1 LIEDFRPQLLLL
13 VGIAGGL
20 CDEGK
25 GRDGLDLGDVVIA
38 ESVSYVEFLKITP
51 KGVFYRHYPMD
62 QPSVPLGNM
71 ISRQIKRSFDI
82 AGAIGPSPPIPGVR
96 PKIRLGEIVS
106 GEKILSGDE
115 KDQFQATLLGPFD
128 KALAV
133 DMESVGMARTVCER
147 RTSHWYNPRFA
158 VIRGISD
165 LVGVDN
171 NTGTRDAWKSYA
183 AHSAA
188 AVAAEF
194 VNRFGALAP

>member
-1 LIEDFRPQLLLL
+1 LLL
-13 VGIAGGL
+13 VGIAGAL

-25 GRDGLDLGDVVIA
+25 GREGLELGDVVIA
-38 ESVSYVEFLKITP
+38 ESVSYVEFLKVTP

-62 QPSVPLGNM
+62 QPSVPLGNS
-71 ISRQIKRSFDI
+71 ISHQIKRSFDI
-82 AGAIGPSPPIPGVR
+82 AAMIGVQPPTPGVQ

-115 KDQFQATLLGPFD
+115 NDKFQSTLLGPFD

-165 LVGVDN
+165 LVGVAN
-171 NTGTRDAWKSYA
+171 NTGVRDAWKVYA

-188 AVAAEF
+188 TVAAEF
-194 VNRFGALAP
+194 VNRFGVLLP